1 MANGVIKKLT
11 AEERSYYTAAE
22 VMVIMGVSRDK
33 AYTMIREMRKALI
46 DDGSLTKVYPQG
58 RVPKKYFNQMCMIE

>member
-1 MANGVIKKLT
+1 MANGVMKKLT

-22 VMVIMGVSRDK
+22 VMELMGVSRDK
-33 AYTMIREMRKALI
+33 AYTMIREMRQSLI
-46 DDGSLTKVYPQG
+46 DAGSLAKVYPQG